1 MGNTDHFYQIALSKI
16 PGVGAILAKQLIAHC
31 GSAEAVFTTRQKD
44 LQKILGIGPKTI
56 AALGNAKALHTAE
69 QEVKFAEKQNIK
81 VFSYLDK
88 EYPNRLKNCE
98 DGPIILFQKG
108 EVNLNAKRIIAVV
121 GTRNATT
128 MGLNF
133 CEKFV
138 ADLAQLNVIVISG
151 LAYGIDACA
160 HKEALKN
167 NVPTA
172 AVLAHGLDR
181 IYPSLHKQMA
191 NQMLD
196 QGGGWLTE
204 HCSGTNP
211 DRENFPKRN
220 RIVAGISDAIVVVE
234 AAKKGGAL
242 ITAEIA
248 NGYNRDVFA
257 VPGRLEDVYSEGCNK
272 LIKAHKAALITGI
285 EDLSYLLGWEKNEH
299 VKQEQTLFI
308 SLTEPEQHIFDVLN
322 KATEKQLGLDMLCFT
337 LKMPVG
343 KVLSTLMGLEL
354 KGVVKNYPGKLYA
367 LQR

>member
-1 MGNTDHFYQIALSKI
+1 MSTTTNFYQIALSKI

-31 GSAEAVFTTRQKD
+31 GSAEQVFNTKPQD
-44 LQKILGIGPKTI
+44 LHKIGGIGPKTT
-56 AALGNAKALHTAE
+56 AALRDKKALITAE
-69 QEVKFAEKQNIK
+69 KEIAFAEKENIK
-81 VFSYLDK
+81 VFSYLDDK
-88 EYPNRLKNCE
+88 YPNRLKNCE

-108 EVNLNAKRIIAVV
+108 DINLNAKRVIAVV
-121 GTRNATT
+121 GTRNATAT
-128 MGLNF
+128 GLNF
-133 CEKFV
+133 CEKFID
-138 ADLAQLNVIVISG
+138 DLAQLNVIVISG

-167 NVPTA
+167 QVPTA
-172 AVLAHGLDR
+172 AVLAHGLDK

-191 NQMLD
+191 NQMLE

-257 VPGRLEDVYSEGCNK
+257 VPGRLEDIYSEGCNK

-285 EDLSYLLGWEKNEH
+285 EDLSYLLGWEKNENIR
-299 VKQEQTLFI
+299 QEQTLFV
-308 SLTEPEQHIFDVLN
+308 SLTEPEQQIFDTLN
-322 KATEKQLGLDMLCFT
+322 SAVDKQLALDVLCFK

-343 KVLSTLMGLEL
+343 KILSTLMGLEL
-354 KGVVKNYPGKLYA
+354 KGLVKNYPGKLYA